1 MSNASDFII
10 ENGVLTKYVGP
21 GGDVTVPE
29 GVTAIKD
36 DVFEWN
42 LNLTGIVLPD
52 SVTKIG
58 TGAFYGCANLKNVEL
73 PGKLRT
79 IGQAAFSDCKALQ
92 HVMIPKSVK
101 TIGEHAF
108 SCCGLVRLE
117 ILAEKVK
124 VEPWAFNCYQAPNSI
139 HISDALAAQLGVKEI
154 KLIFDMAFPS
164 LIEPILGALA
174 EPRGN
179 CRGCHS

>member
-1 MSNASDFII
+1 MSSASDFII

-42 LNLTGIVLPD
+42 LNLPGIVFPD

-58 TGAFYGCANLKNVEL
+58 TGAFYGCSNLKNVEL
-73 PGKLRT
+73 PSKLRM

-92 HVMIPKSVK
+92 QVK
-101 TIGEHAF
+101 
-108 SCCGLVRLE
+108 
-117 ILAEKVK
+117 
-124 VEPWAFNCYQAPNSI
+124 
-139 HISDALAAQLGVKEI
+139 
-154 KLIFDMAFPS
+154 
-164 LIEPILGALA
+164 
-174 EPRGN
+174 
-179 CRGCHS
+179 